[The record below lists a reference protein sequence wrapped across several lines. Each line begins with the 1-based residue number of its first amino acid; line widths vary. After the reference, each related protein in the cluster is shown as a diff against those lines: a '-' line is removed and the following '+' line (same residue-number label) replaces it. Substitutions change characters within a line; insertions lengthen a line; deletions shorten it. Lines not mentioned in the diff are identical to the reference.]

1 MKITRYAMMLAA
13 ATGLL
18 SACQKL
24 DEVKAYDPDKV
35 VAPVLHALPGEI
47 VITPDNMGSTQTF
60 TWDAADFGVRTQI
73 NYSIEASYN
82 DGAKLVLFTGMNGTS
97 SEQTY
102 ESLNNILALSVED
115 GGLGVPSGEPTDV
128 DFYISATIGTDFEKF
143 YSAPATVRMTVT
155 TAERTYPQVWVIGDY
170 CGWNFDNAQG
180 LFCFSGD
187 EVTYEA
193 IVDLGEKAANGFKL
207 SGEAGWNDACN
218 WGTDGDAAAP
228 ETEAPSITLISSGGS
243 GNIMVYSKRFYRF
256 VFDRSTLTLSN
267 KLSFNSMGIIGDAT
281 PGGWDTDTE
290 MNFDTQKQRFWVDV
304 TLTAGEFKFRADN
317 DWAIN
322 FGGADGRLSQN
333 GDNIKATAGNY
344 RVYATLNNSAEIT
357 YELNAGDY
365 GTGGGEEPDPGPEK
379 ADWYIHGQTVAT
391 PDWGPTAMESAS
403 SNIVAYKAAGVEVA
417 ANSEFLFKSGD
428 ESQWIGADAAFAG
441 SSPYTCT
448 IGSAFKVSADKVNAV
463 IAEAGTYDYWLLP
476 EAGRAYVMA
485 AGGSRLL
492 DLRTDAGAWSLT
504 QSDNTAWCTP
514 ALTSG
519 KTSTSFAVT
528 AIANESSKRSATLT
542 FTAPGCDPVVV
553 TVTQS
558 GDASQDFEGE
568 QVVAQPDAWDNR
580 KRADI
585 SYQLL
590 VYSFA
595 DGNGDKVGDLPGLTR
610 RLDYIDALGASAVW
624 LSPIHPAAS
633 YHGYDVLDYEA
644 VNPAFGTD
652 ADLRAFIDA
661 AHARGIRVYLDYV
674 LNHTGKDHP
683 WFKSAAASEG
693 SPYRDRYIFSEDPQA
708 DIAAGRIDQIA
719 TEGAAG
725 YDAGQWFSTDTGA
738 GAAGRFKFVL
748 DWTNADS
755 PTVTVTE
762 TTDAADADNT
772 QGGADDKY
780 LYFGNGTS
788 KRFYARGGNSYEL
801 TLDFDSDWG
810 FLVRTSTTS
819 WAAGTKYGAPDNRT
833 IIRFGEPFTLMSN
846 RSADPANVQ
855 FSLPTMYHSHFWTA
869 AFADLNYGKAAEAEQ
884 SRAFKAVA
892 EAADKWVRMGVDG
905 FRLDA
910 VKHIYHNAYNDE
922 NPTFLK
928 KFYDRMNET
937 YKAAGGEGDFYM
949 VGEMLDEADKAAP
962 YYRGL
967 PALFEFTFW
976 YKLKWALQNGI
987 GCYFVKDI
995 LDVQPLYAQYR
1006 SDYIEATKLSNH
1018 DEDRTGSDLG
1028 QSVEKMKVAAAVL
1041 LTAQGAPYIY
1051 QGEELGYWGTKSNGD
1066 EYVRTPILWDKAGN
1080 ELASGSLSGK
1090 IDMQMLTAA
1099 ISVEAQADDD
1109 GSLLNLYRT
1118 FARLRN
1124 TYPVLAQGKMV
1135 KHPVYNDGNTS
1146 QQSIAAWY
1154 RELDGERMLVVHNFG
1169 QETQILTLTDQPDKA
1184 VGVSGEVKLQRGD
1197 ASSKLLMGA
1206 WSSVVFAL

>member
-1 MKITRYAMMLAA
+1 MKKFLFLLLA
-13 ATGLL
+13 
-18 SACQKL
+18 
-24 DEVKAYDPDKV
+24 
-35 VAPVLHALPGEI
+35 
-47 VITPDNMGSTQTF
+47 
-60 TWDAADFGVRTQI
+60 
-73 NYSIEASYN
+73 
-82 DGAKLVLFTGMNGTS
+82 LVLSVSVSCSDDKTGDTGGSM
-97 SEQTY
+97 
-102 ESLNNILALSVED
+102 LSVT
-115 GGLGVPSGEPTDV
+115 PTE
-128 DFYISATIGTDFEKF
+128 IEFE
-143 YSAPATVRMTVT
+143 
-155 TAERTYPQVWVIGDY
+155 
-170 CGWNFDNAQG
+170 
-180 LFCFSGD
+180 
-187 EVTYEA
+187 
-193 IVDLGEKAANGFKL
+193 
-207 SGEAGWNDACN
+207 
-218 WGTDGDAAAP
+218 
-228 ETEAPSITLISSGGS
+228 
-243 GNIMVYSKRFYRF
+243 
-256 VFDRSTLTLSN
+256 
-267 KLSFNSMGIIGDAT
+267 
-281 PGGWDTDTE
+281 
-290 MNFDTQKQRFWVDV
+290 
-304 TLTAGEFKFRADN
+304 
-317 DWAIN
+317 
-322 FGGADGRLSQN
+322 
-333 GDNIKATAGNY
+333 
-344 RVYATLNNSAEIT
+344 
-357 YELNAGDY
+357 
-365 GTGGGEEPDPGPEK
+365 
-379 ADWYIHGQTVAT
+379 
-391 PDWGPTAMESAS
+391 
-403 SNIVAYKAAGVEVA
+403 
-417 ANSEFLFKSGD
+417 
-428 ESQWIGADAAFAG
+428 
-441 SSPYTCT
+441 
-448 IGSAFKVSADKVNAV
+448 
-463 IAEAGTYDYWLLP
+463 
-476 EAGRAYVMA
+476 A

-528 AIANESSKRSATLT
+528 ATANESSKRSATLT

-772 QGGADDKY
+772 QGG
-780 LYFGNGTS
+780 
-788 KRFYARGGNSYEL
+788 
-801 TLDFDSDWG
+801 
-810 FLVRTSTTS
+810 
-819 WAAGTKYGAPDNRT
+819 PDNRT

-937 YKAAGGEGDFYM
+937 YKAAGGEGDFYI

>member
-403 SNIVAYKAAGVEVA
+403 SNIVAYKAAG
-417 ANSEFLFKSGD
+417 
-428 ESQWIGADAAFAG
+428 
-441 SSPYTCT
+441 
-448 IGSAFKVSADKVNAV
+448 
-463 IAEAGTYDYWLLP
+463 
-476 EAGRAYVMA
+476 
-485 AGGSRLL
+485 
-492 DLRTDAGAWSLT
+492 
-504 QSDNTAWCTP
+504 
-514 ALTSG
+514 
-519 KTSTSFAVT
+519 
-528 AIANESSKRSATLT
+528 
-542 FTAPGCDPVVV
+542 
-553 TVTQS
+553 
-558 GDASQDFEGE
+558 
-568 QVVAQPDAWDNR
+568 
-580 KRADI
+580 
-585 SYQLL
+585 
-590 VYSFA
+590 
-595 DGNGDKVGDLPGLTR
+595 
-610 RLDYIDALGASAVW
+610 
-624 LSPIHPAAS
+624 
-633 YHGYDVLDYEA
+633 
-644 VNPAFGTD
+644 
-652 ADLRAFIDA
+652 
-661 AHARGIRVYLDYV
+661 
-674 LNHTGKDHP
+674 
-683 WFKSAAASEG
+683 
-693 SPYRDRYIFSEDPQA
+693 
-708 DIAAGRIDQIA
+708 
-719 TEGAAG
+719 
-725 YDAGQWFSTDTGA
+725 
-738 GAAGRFKFVL
+738 
-748 DWTNADS
+748 
-755 PTVTVTE
+755 
-762 TTDAADADNT
+762 
-772 QGGADDKY
+772 
-780 LYFGNGTS
+780 
-788 KRFYARGGNSYEL
+788 
-801 TLDFDSDWG
+801 
-810 FLVRTSTTS
+810 
-819 WAAGTKYGAPDNRT
+819 
-833 IIRFGEPFTLMSN
+833 
-846 RSADPANVQ
+846 
-855 FSLPTMYHSHFWTA
+855 
-869 AFADLNYGKAAEAEQ
+869 
-884 SRAFKAVA
+884 
-892 EAADKWVRMGVDG
+892 
-905 FRLDA
+905 
-910 VKHIYHNAYNDE
+910 
-922 NPTFLK
+922 
-928 KFYDRMNET
+928 
-937 YKAAGGEGDFYM
+937 GEGDFYM

-1028 QSVEKMKVAAAVL
+1028 QSAEKMKVAAAVL

-1090 IDMQMLTAA
+1090 IDMQMLTPA

-1169 QETQILTLTDQPDKA
+1169 REEQILTLTDQPDKA

-1206 WSSVVFAL
+1206 WSSVVFTL